1 MIRRKNRQA
10 LQQDLYVLSAEVS
23 ALAADPPDDPSLAL
37 NELRQR
43 VSRLRADFEKV
54 ASGIGSGK
62 PATVIAMADNIVDPV
77 EDALSERPF
86 ATIALGLGL
95 GFVLGMVWGR
105 TLAFPVSGTK
115 QRGETRGKHKKGPPI
130 SGRTS
135 DVT

>member
-1 MIRRKNRQA
+1 MNRRKNRQA

-43 VSRLRADFEKV
+43 LSRLRVDVEKV

-77 EDALSERPF
+77 EDALSERPL

-95 GFVLGMVWGR
+95 GFILGMV
-105 TLAFPVSGTK
+105 SGS
-115 QRGETRGKHKKGPPI
+115 R
-130 SGRTS
+130 
-135 DVT
+135 